1 MDERTLIRRAAAGD
15 RHAFGLLV
23 RAHQEGVYRW
33 IRGLVRDEEAARDLT
48 QETFLRGFRALPGF
62 RGEAAFGTW
71 VRTIAANAARSHL
84 RREGTRT
91 LVPLDDELPAPDAA
105 PDAAFAAEEQRGAL
119 RRALERLPPR
129 QREVVRMRIYLELPY
144 AEIARRLG
152 SNENAAKVNFH
163 HAIKSLRRMLS
174 GESDA
179 HAGEP

>member
-1 MDERTLIRRAAAGD
+1 
-15 RHAFGLLV
+15 
-23 RAHQEGVYRW
+23 
-33 IRGLVRDEEAARDLT
+33 
-48 QETFLRGFRALPGF
+48 
-62 RGEAAFGTW
+62 

-129 QREVVRMRIYLELPY
+129 QREVVRMRIYLELPH

-163 HAIKSLRRMLS
+163 HAIKNLRRMLS